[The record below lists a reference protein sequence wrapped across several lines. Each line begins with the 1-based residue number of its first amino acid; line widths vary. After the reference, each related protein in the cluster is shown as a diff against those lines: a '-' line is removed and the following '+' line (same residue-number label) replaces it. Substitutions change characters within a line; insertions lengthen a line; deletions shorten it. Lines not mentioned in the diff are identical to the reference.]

1 MDYLMDTSTHY
12 IDSPPLSVQ
21 EIVRK
26 AEDFDYNP
34 LVPLRHWLRTADT
47 LLKEAIIYQEEGN
60 EQRAYLLLVRMAELL
75 VNYLPKHPHYRHPE
89 YARHVAHSKPS
100 LREALTRLEYL
111 RPRVA
116 ARHAAYQRALARRAS
131 STSSSSSRHPS
142 TDYDLGINLTR
153 RQQGSGATALEE
165 FERREH
171 EKRARRAE
179 QQGRSVP
186 VDSRGREIR
195 RVATPVEDAWR
206 RRFVPEGLERYDG
219 DVGTGYAFGDM
230 SGRVPP
236 PSSERRQTDEEI
248 ARREQQMEVEAYGL
262 AQSIERLDMGSGLS
276 QRQMQPQ
283 GYGGGIWGE
292 RERERERDRQQ
303 EREQRVG
310 NWQGNYP
317 TVPKRR
323 TSPIRPIDLP
333 PSLIPGIDIRSVT
346 PTPTPPPPP
355 KPTYY
360 TMPTLPP
367 PPQPAPYPPYPPYP
381 PSPRAP
387 SAPALPTKAPAA
399 PAKKHATTD
408 FQFTTPATLE
418 NGTPLRTIF
427 LPSALRTEFLAVA
440 SPNTRKNLETCGILC
455 GTLIQNALFI
465 SRLVIPE
472 QEATSDTCGTTDE
485 EGLFQYCD
493 SEELMVLGWI
503 HTHPT
508 QTCFMSS
515 VDLHTHCSYQLML
528 RESIAIVCAPRHEPS
543 WGVFRLTDPPGVK
556 TIMNCRQKGLFHPHE
571 ERSVYTDAMR
581 PGHVC
586 EVREMGFD
594 VVDLRKSQY

>member
-21 EIVRK
+21 EIARK

-47 LLKEAIIYQEEGN
+47 LLKEVRPPAVLVVVVKRKRRGRRGRREREAWTYTEREQAIIYQEEGN

-75 VNYLPKHPHYRHPE
+75 VNYLPKHPQYRRPE
-89 YARHVAHSKPS
+89 NARHVAHSRPS
-100 LREALTRLEYL
+100 LREAIARLEYL
-111 RPRVA
+111 RPRVE

-131 STSSSSSRHPS
+131 STSSSRHPS
-142 TDYDLGINLTR
+142 VDIDLGINFTR

-195 RVATPVEDAWR
+195 RVPTPVEDAWR

-219 DVGTGYAFGDM
+219 DIGTGYALGDM

-236 PSSERRQTDEEI
+236 LSSERRQTDEEI

-276 QRQMQPQ
+276 ERQMRPQ
-283 GYGGGIWGE
+283 GYGGGGIWGE
-292 RERERERDRQQ
+292 RERDRERDRER

-323 TSPIRPIDLP
+323 TSPIHPIDLP
-333 PSLIPGIDIRSVT
+333 PSLIPGIDIRS
-346 PTPTPPPPP
+346 
-355 KPTYY
+355 
-360 TMPTLPP
+360 
-367 PPQPAPYPPYPPYP
+367 
-381 PSPRAP
+381 
-387 SAPALPTKAPAA
+387 
-399 PAKKHATTD
+399 
-408 FQFTTPATLE
+408 
-418 NGTPLRTIF
+418 
-427 LPSALRTEFLAVA
+427 
-440 SPNTRKNLETCGILC
+440 
-455 GTLIQNALFI
+455 
-465 SRLVIPE
+465 
-472 QEATSDTCGTTDE
+472 
-485 EGLFQYCD
+485 
-493 SEELMVLGWI
+493 
-503 HTHPT
+503 
-508 QTCFMSS
+508 
-515 VDLHTHCSYQLML
+515 
-528 RESIAIVCAPRHEPS
+528 
-543 WGVFRLTDPPGVK
+543 
-556 TIMNCRQKGLFHPHE
+556 KGLFHPHE

-594 VVDLRKSQY
+594 VVDLRKSLY

>member
-1 MDYLMDTSTHY
+1 MDTSTHY

-21 EIVRK
+21 EISRK
-26 AEDFDYNP
+26 AEDFDYSP
-34 LVPLRHWLRTADT
+34 LIPLRHWLRTAET
-47 LLKEAIIYQEEGN
+47 LRREAVIYQKEGN

-75 VNYLPKHPHYRHPE
+75 VHYLPKHPDYHRPE
-89 YARHVAHSKPS
+89 NARHVASTRS
-100 LREALTRLEYL
+100 CLREAIARLEYL
-111 RPRVA
+111 RPRLE
-116 ARHAAYQRALARRAS
+116 ARYDAYQRVLARRAS
-131 STSSSSSRHPS
+131 STSSSRHPS
-142 TDYDLGINLTR
+142 DIDLGINLTR

-195 RVATPVEDAWR
+195 RVPTPVEDAWR
-206 RRFVPEGLERYDG
+206 RRFVPEGLERYHS
-219 DVGTGYAFGDM
+219 DVGTGYALGDM
-230 SGRVPP
+230 SGRVPQSSS
-236 PSSERRQTDEEI
+236 SSEKRPTDEEI

-276 QRQMQPQ
+276 EQQMRPQ
-283 GYGGGIWGE
+283 GSGGIWGE
-292 RERERERDRQQ
+292 RQRERDRQR

-323 TSPIRPIDLP
+323 APPIRPIDLP

-360 TMPTLPP
+360 TMPILPP
-367 PPQPAPYPPYPPYP
+367 PPPPQLAPYPYYDA
-381 PSPRAP
+381 PRAP
-387 SAPALPTKAPAA
+387 SAPALPSKVPAP

-427 LPSALRTEFLAVA
+427 LPSGLRSEFLTVA
-440 SPNTRKNLETCGILC
+440 APNTRRNLETCGILC

-472 QEATSDTCGTTDE
+472 QESTSDTCGTTDE
-485 EGLFQYCD
+485 EGLFQYCNNED
-493 SEELMVLGWI
+493 LMVFGWI

-515 VDLHTHCSYQLML
+515 VDLHTHCSYQRILQ
-528 RESIAIVCAPRHEPS
+528 ESIAIVCAPKHEPS

-556 TIMNCRQKGLFHPHE
+556 SILNCRQKGMFHPHE
-571 ERSVYTDAMR
+571 ERNVYTDAMR

-586 EVREMGFD
+586 EVREMGFE